1 MGRVGNFKRRMNFF
15 SKKFLSACIGFFLA
29 IAPIFLAL
37 LGVHKF
43 FSFNFPLRE
52 YVFAL
57 PFPPISFVIVPM
69 FIVSSRNAPSQGVA
83 DFDTTEADD
92 RSRLQ
97 QHF

>member
-1 MGRVGNFKRRMNFF
+1 M
-15 SKKFLSACIGFFLA
+15 A
-29 IAPIFLAL
+29 IAPILLAL

-69 FIVSSRNAPSQGVA
+69 FIVSSRNAPPQGVA

-92 RSRLQ
+92 RSRPQ